1 MSWVF
6 AAALG
11 YLLGSVPFGLLLT
24 KAAGLGDVRLIGSG
38 STGATNVLRTGSKA
52 LAAGTLALDAL
63 KGVVAVL
70 VAAHFWGR
78 DAGLVAGFA
87 AVAGHCYPV
96 WLSFKGG
103 KGVAT
108 AAGVLLA
115 ANWWLGL
122 IAGLVWLATA
132 FATRISSASALVACA
147 VTPVIAALAGDWT
160 LALFC
165 LLLAA
170 LIAWRHQA
178 NIRRLL
184 AGTEPKIGKK

>member
-1 MSWVF
+1 MSWVL

-11 YLLGSVPFGLLLT
+11 YLLGSVPYGLLLT
-24 KAAGLGDVRLIGSG
+24 KAAGFGDVRLIGSG
-38 STGATNVLRTGSKA
+38 STGATNVLRTGNKA
-52 LAAGTLALDAL
+52 LAAGTLALDLL
-63 KGVVAVL
+63 KGVIAVL
-70 VAAHFWGR
+70 VAAHLWGR
-78 DAGLVAGFA
+78 DAGLLAGFA
-87 AVAGHCYPV
+87 AVVGHCYPV
-96 WLSFKGG
+96 WLGFKGG

-122 IAGLVWLATA
+122 LAGLVWLATA
-132 FATRISSASALVACA
+132 LATRISSASALMACA
-147 VTPVIAALAGDWT
+147 VTPVIAALTGDWM

-170 LIAWRHQA
+170 LIAWRHKA
-178 NIRRLL
+178 NIQRIL